1 MTNNVRKLVLGAF
14 AAGALALALTDVSIA
29 GIAAWKVVLG
39 AIGLALLVW
48 GGRPPHRS
56 SR

>member
-1 MTNNVRKLVLGAF
+1 MTNNVRKLGLGAF

-39 AIGLALLVW
+39 AIGLALFVW
-48 GGRPPHRS
+48 GGRPPQRG